1 MTTSAEPHGTDSR
14 PEFPACECGR
24 TAPFISVGGPVT
36 YHVSR
41 ITYHLSPITYHWV
54 GGGSWVSIPRMIRPR
69 PVTLLAIVALAGL
82 CSAPSCREAAGPPQA
97 RAERVV
103 MVSYDGLGAD
113 LAWQWIGTG
122 VAAEPDG
129 LAAFA
134 GQGFA
139 VRRLRMSSPTLT
151 AVNHATL
158 ATGRPPSATGVVS
171 NTFHRPGAPVAKT
184 VQGYTTSYEV
194 PALWAAASR
203 QGVRV
208 ATLMWPAAD
217 AGAVDRMGDFGV
229 VWPRSPLAASE
240 VLELD
245 VGQAGTSGE
254 LISKDGVAARVWVL
268 ELELERAEPA
278 SVALEVATYDGAPD
292 GLPRYDTVAARV
304 AGGDGTWRLAGER
317 EWLELE
323 LEAQAAKDQRP
334 RRYALWGKP
343 LHLDRIGGG
352 VRFYR
357 GAVWRLSGY
366 PDDFEERITEAVG
379 PFPGVPDQRLL
390 SDWWLDM
397 STGVDLDTFVEQAER
412 LDRYLDRIAEW
423 VLANEEA
430 RLVMAYHPT
439 IDEYQHSSL
448 LVAPDQWA
456 YTPGSALAAREGL
469 KRIGRSADRS
479 VAAMWSALEPSSD
492 ALLVVSDHG
501 VVPVHSEVRI
511 LLALE
516 KAGLV
521 EVVEEGGERQVAP
534 DSPMGAAISG
544 GCAHL
549 YLNLAGREAD
559 GVVTLAEAGE
569 LLARAA
575 RALADLELD
584 GRPVVE
590 RILKRAEA
598 AELGLDHPNSGD
610 LVVFLR
616 PGFAGSSRL
625 DGETIVP
632 SSTYGQHGY
641 LASHNAMCGV
651 LFARGAG
658 VPKAA
663 QDELAATE
671 VAPLVARWLGFELR

>member
-1 MTTSAEPHGTDSR
+1 
-14 PEFPACECGR
+14 
-24 TAPFISVGGPVT
+24 
-36 YHVSR
+36 
-41 ITYHLSPITYHWV
+41 
-54 GGGSWVSIPRMIRPR
+54 MIRPR
-69 PVTLLAIVALAGL
+69 AVPLLAAIALTVIV
-82 CSAPSCREAAGPPQA
+82 SAPSCREEAGPPQA
-97 RAERVV
+97 HAERVL

-134 GQGFA
+134 EQGLA
-139 VRRLRMSSPTLT
+139 VRRLRMASPTLT

-158 ATGRPPSATGVVS
+158 ATGRPPSATGIVS
-171 NTFHRPGAPVAKT
+171 NVFHRPGTPVAKT
-184 VQGYTTSYEV
+184 VQGPAVSYEV
-194 PALWAAASR
+194 PALWTAAAR
-203 QGVRV
+203 QGMRV
-208 ATLMWPAAD
+208 GTLMWPAAD

-229 VWPRSPLAASE
+229 VWPRTALAPSE

-245 VGQAGTSGE
+245 AGHAGTTGE
-254 LISKDGVAARVWVL
+254 LQSKDGVAARLWTL
-268 ELELERAEPA
+268 ELALGAAEPA
-278 SVALEVATYDGAPD
+278 AVTLEIATYDGTPD
-292 GLPRYDTVAARV
+292 GLPRYDMVAARV
-304 AGGDGTWRLAGER
+304 GRDDGAWRLAGER

-334 RRYALWGKP
+334 HRYALWSKP
-343 LHLDRIGGG
+343 LLLDRIGGG

-357 GAVWRLSGY
+357 GAAWRLVGY
-366 PDDFEERITEAVG
+366 PDDFEDRITVAVG

-390 SDWWLDM
+390 TDWWLDM
-397 STGVDLDTFVEQAER
+397 STGIDLDSFVEQAER
-412 LDRYLDRIAEW
+412 LDRYLDRVAEW
-423 VLANEEA
+423 VLANEPA
-430 RLVMAYHPT
+430 RLLMAYHPT
-439 IDEYQHSSL
+439 ADEYQHSSL

-469 KRIGRSADRS
+469 KRIGRSVDRS
-479 VAAMWSALEPSSD
+479 VAAMWSALDPARD

-516 KAGLV
+516 AAGLV
-521 EVVEEGGERQVAP
+521 EVVEEGGERRVAP
-534 DSPMGAAISG
+534 DSPMAAAING

-549 YLNLAGREAD
+549 YLNLAGRETD

-575 RALADLELD
+575 RALADLEVD

-598 AELGLDHPNSGD
+598 AEFGLDHPNSGD

-616 PGFAGSSRL
+616 PGFVGSSRL
-625 DGETIVP
+625 DGEVIVP

-658 VPKAA
+658 VVPA
-663 QDELAATE
+663 ELEELPATE

>member
-1 MTTSAEPHGTDSR
+1 MPG
-14 PEFPACECGR
+14 
-24 TAPFISVGGPVT
+24 
-36 YHVSR
+36 
-41 ITYHLSPITYHWV
+41 
-54 GGGSWVSIPRMIRPR
+54 MIRLR
-69 PVTLLAIVALAGL
+69 PVTLLAIVVLAGL

-134 GQGFA
+134 GQGLA

-171 NTFHRPGAPVAKT
+171 NLFHRPGTPVSET
-184 VQGYTTSYEV
+184 VAGYSVSYEA
-194 PALWAAASR
+194 PALWTAASR

-217 AGAVDRMGDFGV
+217 AGAVDRMGDLGV
-229 VWPRSPLAASE
+229 VWSRGPLAPSE
-240 VLELD
+240 VLDLD
-245 VGQAGTSGE
+245 PGLAGTTGE
-254 LISKDGVAARVWVL
+254 LISKDGVAALRW
-268 ELELERAEPA
+268 ELELPLGRAEPA
-278 SVALEVATYDGAPD
+278 SVTLEVAAFDGTPD
-292 GLPRYDTVAARV
+292 GLPRVDTVAARV
-304 AGGDGTWRLAGER
+304 AGSGDTWRLAGER

-323 LEAQAAKDQRP
+323 LDAQSPRDDRP
-334 RRYALWGKP
+334 RRYGLWAKP
-343 LHLDRIGGG
+343 LWLDRSRGGL
-352 VRFYR
+352 RLYR
-357 GAVWRLSGY
+357 GALWRLTGY
-366 PDDFEERITEAVG
+366 PDDFEDRITGAVG
-379 PFPGVPDQRLL
+379 PFPGLPDQRLL
-390 SDWWLDM
+390 ADWWLDM
-397 STGVDLDTFVEQAER
+397 SAGVDLDTFVEQAER

-423 VLANEEA
+423 VLANEDV
-430 RLVMAYHPT
+430 RLVMVYHPT
-439 IDEYQHSSL
+439 ADEYQHSSL

-469 KRIGRSADRS
+469 KRIGRSVDRS
-479 VAAMWSALEPSSD
+479 VAAMWSALDPARD

-516 KAGLV
+516 AAGLV
-521 EVVEEGGERQVAP
+521 EVADEGGERRVAP
-534 DSPMGAAISG
+534 TSPMAAAISG

-549 YLNLAGREAD
+549 YLNLAGRETD
-559 GVVTLAEAGE
+559 GVVARAEAGE

-590 RILKRAEA
+590 RILTRAEA

-651 LFARGAG
+651 LLARGAG
-658 VPKAA
+658 IPRAEQA
-663 QDELAATE
+663 ELAATE
-671 VAPLVARWLGFELR
+671 VAPLVGRWLGFELR

>member
-1 MTTSAEPHGTDSR
+1 MIQPRA
-14 PEFPACECGR
+14 
-24 TAPFISVGGPVT
+24 
-36 YHVSR
+36 
-41 ITYHLSPITYHWV
+41 LS
-54 GGGSWVSIPRMIRPR
+54 
-69 PVTLLAIVALAGL
+69 LLAIVMLAVVA
-82 CSAPSCREAAGPPQA
+82 SAPSCREEAGAPA
-97 RAERVV
+97 VRAERVL

-122 VAAEPDG
+122 LAAEPDG
-129 LAAFA
+129 LAALA
-134 GQGFA
+134 GEGLA

-171 NTFHRPGAPVAKT
+171 NVFHRPDTPVTKT
-184 VQGYTTSYEV
+184 VQGYAASYGV
-194 PALWAAASR
+194 PALWTAASR

-208 ATLMWPAAD
+208 GTLMWPAAD
-217 AGAVDRMGDFGV
+217 AGAIDRMGDFGV
-229 VWPRSPLAASE
+229 VWPRLPLAPSE
-240 VLELD
+240 LLELD
-245 VGQAGTSGE
+245 PAQAGTTGE
-254 LISKDGVAARVWVL
+254 LMSKDGVAARLWVVEMSL
-268 ELELERAEPA
+268 GAAEPA
-278 SVALEVATYDGAPD
+278 SVALEIATYDGAPD
-292 GLPRYDTVAARV
+292 GLPRFDTVAARL

-317 EWLELE
+317 EWLSLE
-323 LEAQAAKDQRP
+323 LEARSATDQRP
-334 RRYALWGKP
+334 RRYALWCKP
-343 LHLDRIGGG
+343 LLLDRTGGG
-352 VRFYR
+352 LRLYR
-357 GAVWRLSGY
+357 GALWRLVGY
-366 PDDFEERITEAVG
+366 PGDFEDRITDAVG

-390 SDWWLDM
+390 TDWWLDM
-397 STGVDLDTFVEQAER
+397 STGIDLDTFVEQAER

-423 VLANEEA
+423 VLANEDV

-439 IDEYQHSSL
+439 ADEYQHSSL

-469 KRIGRSADRS
+469 KRIGRSVDRS
-479 VAAMWSALEPSSD
+479 VAAMWSALDPARD

-516 KAGLV
+516 AAGLV
-521 EVVEEGGERQVAP
+521 EVADEGGERRVATT
-534 DSPMGAAISG
+534 SPMAAAISG

-549 YLNLAGREAD
+549 YLNLAGRETD
-559 GVVTLAEAGE
+559 GVVARAEAGE

-616 PGFAGSSRL
+616 PGFFGSSRL
-625 DGETIVP
+625 DGEVIAP
-632 SSTYGQHGY
+632 SSLYGQHGY
-641 LASHNAMCGV
+641 LESHNAMCGV

-658 VPKAA
+658 VVRTETE
-663 QDELAATE
+663 ELPATE